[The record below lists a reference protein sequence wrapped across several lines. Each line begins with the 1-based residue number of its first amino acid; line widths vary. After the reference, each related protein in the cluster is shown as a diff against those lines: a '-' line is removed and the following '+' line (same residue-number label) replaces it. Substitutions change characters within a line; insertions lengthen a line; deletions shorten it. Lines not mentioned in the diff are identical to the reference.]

1 MCLGSGS
8 ALDPLLP
15 LLPWL
20 WSLRHGPAPQKGSP
34 TQPLLAWGSGLCL
47 LCDAGLTSPL
57 LLLSRASGS
66 GAAEHSRPEVTTE
79 ARPLVVSREAMPKPT
94 SRWVLS
100 GQRWTEASASHCLG
114 LPCLELGVIL
124 LQMKETLFP

>member
-1 MCLGSGS
+1 M
-8 ALDPLLP
+8 A
-15 LLPWL
+15 
-20 WSLRHGPAPQKGSP
+20 LRHGPAPQKGSP
-34 TQPLLAWGSGLCL
+34 TPPLPAWGSGLCL

-66 GAAEHSRPEVTTE
+66 GAAEHSSPEVTTE
-79 ARPLVVSREAMPKPT
+79 ARPLVVSREAMLPKPT
-94 SRWVLS
+94 RRWVLS
-100 GQRWTEASASHCLG
+100 GQRWTEASASHWLGPLCGVLG